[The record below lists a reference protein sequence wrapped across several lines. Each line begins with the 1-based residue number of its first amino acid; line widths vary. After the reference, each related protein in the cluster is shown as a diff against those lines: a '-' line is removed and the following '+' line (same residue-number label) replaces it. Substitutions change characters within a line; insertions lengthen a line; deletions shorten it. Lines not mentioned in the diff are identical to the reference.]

1 MKFRTSMAVG
11 FQMKPMILFSNLL
24 LATVFLALGPTAQ
37 ANTIWYVD
45 GVNGS
50 DTNDCK
56 TRQTACKTIGH
67 AISLAS
73 SGDTI
78 GIGPGTY
85 TENLTI
91 SISLKVIGSSA
102 KTTIIDGGGNGT
114 VVTIDRTGA
123 AVTLPYRGAVRRAD
137 RF

>member
-1 MKFRTSMAVG
+1 MREVST
-11 FQMKPMILFSNLL
+11 FSRMCHGCRPN
-24 LATVFLALGPTAQ
+24 
-37 ANTIWYVD
+37 
-45 GVNGS
+45 
-50 DTNDCK
+50 
-56 TRQTACKTIGH
+56 R
-67 AISLAS
+67 
-73 SGDTI
+73 
-78 GIGPGTY
+78 GPGTY